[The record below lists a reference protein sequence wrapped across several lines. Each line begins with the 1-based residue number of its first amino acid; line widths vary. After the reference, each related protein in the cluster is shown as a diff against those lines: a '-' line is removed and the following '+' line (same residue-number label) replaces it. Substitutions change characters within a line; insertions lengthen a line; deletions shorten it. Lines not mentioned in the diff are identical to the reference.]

1 MQKKKENLIEKIVK
15 RNYQSELEDIL
26 EKKYFEENVKSTLL
40 SILYKIEAAYKD
52 YETVKVDV
60 DSKEE
65 YIQHFLDSIEF
76 ECDDIK
82 LVKLHSR
89 ESEMLGNK
97 TFLVEKNKKRIICYP
112 IERKLLY
119 CVAKISRRTKIIKD
133 SYPIINKT
141 LSDLINSGANINMV
155 EPLRDFNG
163 YSWTTIDR
171 EIESIKHNLIYQNLR
186 ILLGN
191 EFLNKW
197 LNNHEFIIDY
207 MERFINKMEIEY
219 GEKLAD
225 EFIEKLKEISVLLE
239 MKYDKKTK
247 EQLIKMKEQVEEK
260 LAKIKD
266 NAEFVENIT
275 KEKRKITEEIK
286 RIDET
291 LNNKELLQKEYEE
304 RNKNLPLEE
313 KIFSLRI
320 LSKLMIEER
329 ENKISKIERLN
340 DLLIPQKFIEYK
352 QQLQQKEKYLI
363 LLDTKELEK
372 EITKRSMEL
381 QKIFLKCFEKQ
392 IENVKSKQEIQK
404 LVKTYRYYNKI
415 PFEEGKNIS
424 EVKGLESK
432 IEETSKKLFEKAYE
446 LKALE
451 EISKNENVNYKIIKK
466 VFDTRSINLE
476 ELYIKIIKEKDRYFL
491 QTFDEKLAEEK
502 IELETLE
509 MINKKELALKIGKK
523 IKIFS

>member
-1 MQKKKENLIEKIVK
+1 M
-15 RNYQSELEDIL
+15 
-26 EKKYFEENVKSTLL
+26 
-40 SILYKIEAAYKD
+40 
-52 YETVKVDV
+52 
-60 DSKEE
+60 
-65 YIQHFLDSIEF
+65 
-76 ECDDIK
+76 
-82 LVKLHSR
+82 
-89 ESEMLGNK
+89 
-97 TFLVEKNKKRIICYP
+97 
-112 IERKLLY
+112 
-119 CVAKISRRTKIIKD
+119 
-133 SYPIINKT
+133 
-141 LSDLINSGANINMV
+141 
-155 EPLRDFNG
+155 
-163 YSWTTIDR
+163 
-171 EIESIKHNLIYQNLR
+171 
-186 ILLGN
+186 
-191 EFLNKW
+191 
-197 LNNHEFIIDY
+197 
-207 MERFINKMEIEY
+207 
-219 GEKLAD
+219 
-225 EFIEKLKEISVLLE
+225 
-239 MKYDKKTK
+239 
-247 EQLIKMKEQVEEK
+247 
-260 LAKIKD
+260 
-266 NAEFVENIT
+266 
-275 KEKRKITEEIK
+275 
-286 RIDET
+286 
-291 LNNKELLQKEYEE
+291 
-304 RNKNLPLEE
+304 
-313 KIFSLRI
+313 
-320 LSKLMIEER
+320 
-329 ENKISKIERLN
+329 
-340 DLLIPQKFIEYK
+340 IPQKFIEYK
-352 QQLQQKEKYLI
+352 QQLQHKEKYLI